1 MSAMRWTLATLTIG
15 CMLLARPTGAQQPG
29 LGGAVELVDPKVL
42 RVCADPSNLPFSNE
56 ASEGFENKIA
66 SLIGEKLGKPIAY
79 TYYPQVIGF
88 VRSTLN
94 AFRCDVIIGDSE
106 GDDLVQT
113 TNPYYHAFYALVVPA
128 GKDLDGV
135 DILSD
140 PRLKGHH
147 LGVVARTPPATIM
160 AENGLIGDARS
171 YALTVDT
178 RYEAP
183 ARTMV
188 EDIASGRID
197 GGALWGPIAGYY
209 AHKSQVRLNVVPLVK
224 EHDAPMDFRIAMGVR
239 RTDQDWKRTLNRLIA
254 ENQDAINKILLDYG
268 VPIVDEY
275 GKPIKP

>member
-1 MSAMRWTLATLTIG
+1 MIAVLVVG
-15 CMLLARPTGAQQPG
+15 CMLIARAANAQQPG

-42 RVCADPSNLPFSNE
+42 RVCADPNNLPFSNE
-56 ASEGFENKIA
+56 ANEGFENKIA
-66 SLIGEKLGKPIAY
+66 ALVGEKLGKPVAY

-128 GKDLDGV
+128 GKELDGV
-135 DILSD
+135 TTLSD
-140 PRLKGHH
+140 PRLKGRH

-178 RYEAP
+178 RNEAP

-188 EDIASGRID
+188 EDIAADRID
-197 GGALWGPIAGYY
+197 GGVLWGPIAGYY
-209 AHKSQVRLNVVPLVK
+209 ASRSQPRLNVVPLLK
-224 EHDAPMDFRIAMGVR
+224 ERDTPMDFRIAMGVR
-239 RTDQDWKRTLNRLIA
+239 KTDQNWKRTLNRLIA

>member
-1 MSAMRWTLATLTIG
+1 MIAAVAVG
-15 CMLLARPTGAQQPG
+15 CMLISRAADAQQPG

-42 RVCADPSNLPFSNE
+42 RVCADPNNLPFSNE
-56 ASEGFENKIA
+56 ANEGFENKIA
-66 SLIGEKLGKPIAY
+66 ALIGEKLGKPVAF

-88 VRSTLN
+88 VRVTLN

-113 TNPYYHAFYALVVPA
+113 TNPYYHAYYALVVPP
-128 GKDLDGV
+128 GKELDGV
-135 DILSD
+135 VALSD
-140 PRLKGHH
+140 PRLKGRH

-197 GGALWGPIAGYY
+197 GGVLWGPIAGYY
-209 AHKSQVRLNVVPLVK
+209 ASRSQPRLNVAPLLK
-224 EHDAPMDFRIAMGVR
+224 EHDVPMDFRIAMGVR
-239 RTDQDWKRTLNRLIA
+239 RTDQNWKRTLNRLIA

-268 VPIVDEY
+268 VPIVDDN
-275 GKPIKP
+275 GKPIRP

>member
-1 MSAMRWTLATLTIG
+1 MRWTIAVLTVG
-15 CMLLARPTGAQQPG
+15 CMLIARAASAQQPG

-42 RVCADPSNLPFSNE
+42 RVCADPNNLPFSNE
-56 ASEGFENKIA
+56 ANEGFENKIA
-66 SLIGEKLGKPIAY
+66 ALVGEKLGKPVAY

-88 VRSTLN
+88 VRATLN

-128 GKDLDGV
+128 GKELDGV
-135 DILSD
+135 VSLSD
-140 PRLKGHH
+140 QRLQGRH

-160 AENGLIGDARS
+160 AENGLIGDAHS

-183 ARTMV
+183 TRTMV
-188 EDIASGRID
+188 EDIAAGRID
-197 GGALWGPIAGYY
+197 GGVLWGPIAGYY
-209 AHKSQVRLNVVPLVK
+209 ASRSQPRLNVVPLLK
-224 EHDAPMDFRIAMGVR
+224 ERGVPMNFRIAMGVR
-239 RTDQDWKRTLNRLIA
+239 KTDQNWKRTLNRLIA

-268 VPIVDEY
+268 VPIVDDN

>member
-1 MSAMRWTLATLTIG
+1 MRRILAALAIG
-15 CMLLARPTGAQQPG
+15 CIPLAPPALAQQPG

-56 ASEGFENKIA
+56 ANEGFENKIA
-66 SLIGEKLGKPIAY
+66 ALIGEKLGKPVAY

-135 DILSD
+135 DTLSD

-178 RYEAP
+178 RVEAP

-188 EDIASGRID
+188 EDIAAGRID
-197 GGALWGPIAGYY
+197 GGVLWGPIAGYY
-209 AHKSQVRLNVVPLVK
+209 ARKTQPPLNVVPLVK
-224 EHDAPMDFRIAMGVR
+224 DHDAPMDFRIAMGVR
-239 RTDQDWKRTLNRLIA
+239 RTDQNWKRTLNRLIA

-268 VPIVDEY
+268 VPIVDEN